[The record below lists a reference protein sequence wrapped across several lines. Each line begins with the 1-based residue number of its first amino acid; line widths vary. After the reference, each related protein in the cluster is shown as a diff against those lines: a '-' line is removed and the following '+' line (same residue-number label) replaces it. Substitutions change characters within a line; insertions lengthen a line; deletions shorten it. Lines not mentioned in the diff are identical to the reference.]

1 MKDIYVV
8 AHAQSQHHVDGVVG
22 GWFDTGLTDL
32 GRRQAAAA
40 AARLQAWIGEGAP
53 QIVSSDLKRAAET
66 AAQISA
72 AIGAP
77 IALDADL
84 REMSYGSAGGKP
96 DAWMRKNESYS
107 PRVGDRMGHRGIPD
121 GESKREFAT
130 RIYRAMEHIVAD
142 PAPVQVVVTHGFA
155 ITFVVAAWVGMPL
168 EAAGYINL
176 KTNSGGLTHLR
187 EDDVRFNRAVLRLND
202 VAHLEGLK

>member
-8 AHAQSQHHVDGVVG
+8 AHAQSQHHVDEVVG

-40 AARLQAWIGEGAP
+40 AARLKDRIGGSAP

-66 AAQISA
+66 AAL
-72 AIGAP
+72 IGEAFASP
-77 IALDADL
+77 VALDADL

-96 DAWMRKNESYS
+96 DAWMQANESHAA
-107 PRVGDRMGHRGIPD
+107 RVGDRMGHRSIPD

-130 RIYRAMEHIVAD
+130 RIYRAMERIVAD

-155 ITFVVAAWVGMPL
+155 ITFVVAAWVRMPL
-168 EAAGYINL
+168 EATGYINL
-176 KTNSGGLTHLR
+176 RTNGGGLTHLR
-187 EDDVRFNRAVLRLND
+187 EDDLRFNRAVVRLNE

>member
-8 AHAQSQHHVDGVVG
+8 AHTQSQHHVDEVVG

-40 AARLQAWIGEGAP
+40 AARLKDWIGEGAP
-53 QIVSSDLKRAAET
+53 RIVSSDLKRAAET
-66 AAQISA
+66 ADVISRA
-72 AIGAP
+72 FGAP
-77 IALDADL
+77 VALDADL

-96 DAWMRKNESYS
+96 DAWMRENESYS
-107 PRVGDRMGHRGIPD
+107 PRIGDRMGHRSIPD

-130 RIYRAMEHIVAD
+130 RIYRAMDRIVAD
-142 PAPVQVVVTHGFA
+142 PAPVQVVVTHGFS

-168 EAAGYINL
+168 EATGYINL
-176 KTNSGGLTHLR
+176 RTNSGGLTHLR
-187 EDDVRFNRAVLRLND
+187 EDDVRFNRAVVRLNE

>member
-22 GWFDTGLTDL
+22 GWFDTGLTEL

-40 AARLQAWIGEGAP
+40 ARLKDWIGEATP
-53 QIVSSDLKRAAET
+53 RVISSDLKRAVET
-66 AAQISA
+66 AA
-72 AIGAP
+72 AIGQALGAP
-77 IALDADL
+77 VALDPDL
-84 REMSYGSAGGKP
+84 REMSYGSAGGRP
-96 DAWMRKNESYS
+96 DAWMAENESHA
-107 PRVGDRMGHRGIPD
+107 PRLGDRMGHRSIPD

-130 RIYRAMEHIVAD
+130 RIYRAMERVVAD

-155 ITFVVAAWVGMPL
+155 MTFVVAAWVGMPL
-168 EAAGYINL
+168 EAGGYINL
-176 KTNSGGLTHLR
+176 KTNSGGLSHLR

>member
-8 AHAQSQHHVDGVVG
+8 AHAQSQHHVDEVVG
-22 GWFDTGLTDL
+22 GWFDTGLTDF

-40 AARLQAWIGEGAP
+40 AARLKGWIGEGAP
-53 QIVSSDLKRAAET
+53 RIVSSDLKRAAET
-66 AAQISA
+66 AAVIGEA
-72 AIGAP
+72 FGAP
-77 IALDADL
+77 AALDPDL

-96 DAWMRKNESYS
+96 DAWMQANESHA
-107 PRVGDRMGHRGIPD
+107 PRVGDRMGHRSIPD
-121 GESKREFAT
+121 GESKREFAS
-130 RIYRAMEHIVAD
+130 RVYRAMDRIVAD

-155 ITFVVAAWVGMPL
+155 VTFAVAAWVGMPL

-176 KTNSGGLTHLR
+176 KASSGGLTHLR
-187 EDDVRFNRAVLRLND
+187 EDDLRFNRAVLRLNE

>member
-8 AHAQSQHHVDGVVG
+8 AHAQSQHHVDQVVG

-40 AARLQAWIGEGAP
+40 TTRLKGWIGADTP

-66 AAQISA
+66 AALVGEA
-72 AIGAP
+72 FGAP
-77 IALDADL
+77 VRLDADL
-84 REMSYGSAGGKP
+84 REMSYGSAGGRP
-96 DAWMRKNESYS
+96 EAWMREKESHA
-107 PRVGDRMGHRGIPD
+107 PRVGDRMGHRSIPD

-130 RIYRAMEHIVAD
+130 RIYRAVERVIAD

-155 ITFVVAAWVGMPL
+155 VTFVVAAWVEMPL
-168 EAAGYINL
+168 DAAGYINL

-187 EDDVRFNRAVLRLND
+187 EDDLRFNRAVLRLNE